1 MPVAGKWKLNF
12 QRQSLSVGDFVVLN
26 LRTSI
31 AHIHSLFSDRNGT
44 GDNILNSCDVYCQ
57 RLKRNNISFYNWW
70 IYLRVLCCENP
81 FSAENFKIS
90 FLLQLQEPGDAA
102 SLKKSYFW
110 IAATTQLYLGGKCPQ
125 SHFSPQHF
133 PGQAAPPPPPWPPP
147 APPYQLHSCLSA
159 WRGTGC
165 CHGSLEAR
173 LALWRLLAGEAC
185 LSCTWEA
192 WWGAWEVAEAP
203 RGERWAP
210 PWTAWCTAAGWSPPR
225 PRGDTTSC
233 RLGMGKILTRRTI
246 MQPAITPSITWVL
259 KNYQPEILFW
269 QAGGAK
275 LQETQVKV
283 ETNIKV
289 LQEDG
294 TNTMTWVFCH
304 RG

>member
-1 MPVAGKWKLNF
+1 MKTEFSKAIIICWWFCCSQLENFNRSHWLFAFTKKW
-12 QRQSLSVGDFVVLN
+12 
-26 LRTSI
+26 
-31 AHIHSLFSDRNGT
+31 
-44 GDNILNSCDVYCQ
+44 DNIFLNSCDVYCQ
-57 RLKRNNISFYNWW
+57 RLKKLHVKEM
-70 IYLRVLCCENP
+70 IYPFIIDESIYESCVVKTLSQQRTSKSPSCCSSMSRETLRP
-81 FSAENFKIS
+81 W
-90 FLLQLQEPGDAA
+90 
-102 SLKKSYFW
+102 KSYFW
-110 IAATTQLYLGGKCPQ
+110 IAAAATQFYLGGKWPQ
-125 SHFSPQHF
+125 SHFPLQHF
-133 PGQAAPPPPPWPPP
+133 PGQAAPPPPPRHPP

-192 WWGAWEVAEAP
+192 WWGAWEVAEAR
-203 RGERWAP
+203 RGERRAP

-225 PRGDTTSC
+225 PGGDTTS
-233 RLGMGKILTRRTI
+233 RWLGMGKILTRRTI